1 MIPFPKMHIADS
13 VINRILNTLEDK
25 TTSALEIAP
34 VEMPTVPNAEMLGAQ
49 IDSKVA
55 TPAPVTESMDP
66 ESADAGMVEASA
78 LGGSPFNGALLG

>member
-25 TTSALEIAP
+25 TTSALEVSP
-34 VEMPTVPNAEMLGAQ
+34 VEMPPVPNAEMLGAQ
-49 IDSKVA
+49 IDAKVT
-55 TPAPVTESMDP
+55 TPPPATESMDP